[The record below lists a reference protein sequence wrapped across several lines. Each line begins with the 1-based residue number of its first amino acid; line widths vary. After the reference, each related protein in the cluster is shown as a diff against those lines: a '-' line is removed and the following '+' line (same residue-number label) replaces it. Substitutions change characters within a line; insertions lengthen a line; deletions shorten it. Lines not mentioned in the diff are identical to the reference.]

1 MFVSVH
7 SALTNENVLKKSN
20 VILVQGGIR
29 FNFVEY
35 NRKSQTINRWLYGTL
50 QRNFESVF
58 LMINHNFL
66 RNFFSSIELQNT
78 VICVFTIFHSF
89 PLGVG
94 RVSGVCRPKRWSMRQ
109 QDRIR
114 DLIKKYIHIYILLL
128 FCFKFHTKST
138 IRNLDLNSTSIYIS
152 CYSSSCQTN
161 TILLLKSE

>member
-1 MFVSVH
+1 MFLSVH

-58 LMINHNFL
+58 LMINFSFL

-78 VICVFTIFHSF
+78 VICVFTVFHSF

-94 RVSGVCRPKRWSMRQ
+94 RVSGVCRPTRWSMR
-109 QDRIR
+109 
-114 DLIKKYIHIYILLL
+114 
-128 FCFKFHTKST
+128 
-138 IRNLDLNSTSIYIS
+138 
-152 CYSSSCQTN
+152 
-161 TILLLKSE
+161 

>member
-1 MFVSVH
+1 MFLSVH

-58 LMINHNFL
+58 LMINFSFL

-78 VICVFTIFHSF
+78 VICVFTVFHSF

-94 RVSGVCRPKRWSMRQ
+94 RVSGVCRPTRWSMRQ

-114 DLIKKYIHIYILLL
+114 DLIKLHIYILLI

-161 TILLLKSE
+161 TIFLLKSE

>member
-1 MFVSVH
+1 MFLSVH

-58 LMINHNFL
+58 LMINHNIL

-78 VICVFTIFHSF
+78 VICVFTIFNSF

-94 RVSGVCRPKRWSMRQ
+94 RVSGVCRGCVGRHVGRCVS
-109 QDRIR
+109 RIGFVTS
-114 DLIKKYIHIYILLL
+114 LKNIYI
-128 FCFKFHTKST
+128 FISYCFFVLSST
-138 IRNLDLNSTSIYIS
+138 
-152 CYSSSCQTN
+152 Q
-161 TILLLKSE
+161 KAQ

>member
-1 MFVSVH
+1 MFLSVH

-94 RVSGVCRPKRWSMRQ
+94 RVSGVCRPTRWSMRQ

-128 FCFKFHTKST
+128 FCFKFHTTST

-161 TILLLKSE
+161 TIFLLKSE

>member
-1 MFVSVH
+1 MFLSVH

-58 LMINHNFL
+58 LMINFSFL

-78 VICVFTIFHSF
+78 VICVFTVFHSF

-94 RVSGVCRPKRWSMRQ
+94 RVSGVCRPTRWSMRQ

-114 DLIKKYIHIYILLL
+114 DLIKLHIYILLI

-138 IRNLDLNSTSIYIS
+138 IRNWI
-152 CYSSSCQTN
+152 
-161 TILLLKSE
+161 